1 MKLLLARSSLVVV
14 EFVLVSS
21 FSPPIDLSPT
31 IAAAMAML
39 YTTNTNFLYASKE
52 NCSDDLKPQQS
63 HALLFLFDLSCPPTT
78 PCLLLHFFF
87 TFLSLLPVGN

>member
-1 MKLLLARSSLVVV
+1 
-14 EFVLVSS
+14 VLVSS

-63 HALLFLFDLSCPPTT
+63 HALLFLFDLNCPP
-78 PCLLLHFFF
+78 LLQVFFF
-87 TFLSLLPVGN
+87 ISSSHFSLFFFLEIDSEWMRQ